1 MTTTAIDDVLSSSAA
16 ALAPSTPSP
25 TAAPRK
31 RSVALRVLPLLTAA
45 ALGLG
50 TLGFVAGHG
59 KQTTDDAQIEA
70 HVASVSPRVSGQVTR
85 VLVHDNQRVNAG
97 DVLVEL
103 DERDFAVKLSS
114 ARADLEA
121 AQASL
126 HAAETTLSV
135 TMKNA
140 DSNLVVARG
149 GLAQAAA
156 VRGTTRAGIE
166 QARAE
171 LTAAES
177 RRTLTR
183 ADLERSQS
191 LFASGAVPQ
200 AELDARQAAAEQAEA
215 QVAQAEAR
223 LTSAQANVD
232 NSSGTLEAARG
243 HLLAAESGPEQVE
256 AARAQVGLAKARV
269 DQAAAAVAQAELNLG
284 YTKIRAEM
292 SGVVS
297 RRTVEVGQLASPD
310 RPLLA
315 VVALDDTWVVANFK
329 EDQIAEM
336 RPGQPVTVEVDSLAG
351 RKLAGHLDSLA
362 GGTGS
367 RFSLLPPDNASG
379 NFTKVVQRVPVL
391 VRLDGHPGLEL
402 RPGLSATV
410 TVSTR
415 Q

>member
-1 MTTTAIDDVLSSSAA
+1 MTTTAIDDVLASAA
-16 ALAPSTPSP
+16 VALAPTPSSTLP
-25 TAAPRK
+25 TTKK
-31 RSVALRVLPLLTAA
+31 RSLALRVLPLLTAA

-50 TLGFVAGHG
+50 TLGFIAGHG
-59 KQTTDDAQIEA
+59 KETTDDAQIES

-85 VLVHDNQRVNAG
+85 VLVHDNQRVQTG

-103 DERDFAVKLSS
+103 DERDFDVKLAS

-121 AQASL
+121 AEASL

-135 TMKNA
+135 TSKNA
-140 DSNLVVARG
+140 DSSLVVARG

-156 VRGTTRAGIE
+156 VRGTTRAAIE

-171 LTAAES
+171 VAAAQS
-177 RRTLTR
+177 RRVLAA
-183 ADLERSQS
+183 ADFARSES

-200 AELDARQAAAEQAEA
+200 AELDARKSAVEQAAAQVGQTEAHLASAE
-215 QVAQAEAR
+215 
-223 LTSAQANVD
+223 ANVD

-243 HLLAAESGPEQVE
+243 RLLAAQAGPEQVE

-269 DQAAAAVAQAELNLG
+269 DQAAASVAQAELNLI
-284 YTKIRAEM
+284 YTKIRAELA
-292 SGVVS
+292 GVVS
-297 RRTVEVGQLASPD
+297 RRTVEVGQRASPE

-329 EDQIAEM
+329 EDQIADM
-336 RPGQPVTVEVDSLAG
+336 RPGAPATVTVDSLAG
-351 RKLAGHLDSLA
+351 TKLTGHVDSLA

-391 VRLDGHPGLEL
+391 VRLDAHPGLEL
-402 RPGLSATV
+402 RPGLSAAV